1 MLGKDIVLEPQ
12 PNPVSKILLIYTI
25 WFISKQSNF
34 AYYQKYENLN
44 SINPNIKLKDKAII
58 FIQCFYKKDV
68 KFASFIHKKYYLQK
82 NICPC
87 LFLFILLSQSAEWAS
102 LKRFFKITVLIRKSV
117 YFCVHGQIQDEAK
130 PCILKCRMAK
140 KNLYTVYFYK

>member
-25 WFISKQSNF
+25 WFMSKKSNF

-68 KFASFIHKKYYLQK
+68 KFA
-82 NICPC
+82 
-87 LFLFILLSQSAEWAS
+87 
-102 LKRFFKITVLIRKSV
+102 
-117 YFCVHGQIQDEAK
+117 
-130 PCILKCRMAK
+130 
-140 KNLYTVYFYK
+140 